1 MQIEDLRKMIRSITD
16 LSECIEDDCNEIE
29 DMYDSDALSS
39 IYILVD
45 SLRYKVNELR
55 DELRAIR

>member
-1 MQIEDLRKMIRSITD
+1 MQIEDLRKMIKSITD